1 MVKLALIA
9 PKVGF
14 RTNNAKLAA
23 LVSSPSPWSPE
34 QFWTG
39 TGIGLLTVAAL
50 SPDWADPVFIDEN
63 HEEVDLTAD
72 YDLVGITAM
81 AQQAPRAYEIAAA
94 FRKRGIPVV
103 IGGVHPTVLPE
114 EAQQYADS
122 VVVGEAEPVWG
133 RLMEDFRA
141 GRLQPLYRSPG
152 PINLADTPVPRYD
165 LLNKSYYNQAWL
177 QTTRGCPHDCD
188 YCVSA
193 KIFGKQYR
201 IKSIDQVSREL
212 DAILAHFGRL
222 HLAFS
227 DDNLLAN
234 RGHTERLMEVLTPL
248 RLRWLAQADAA
259 IGEHEDLL
267 EKLRAANCRYLF
279 IGFETISS
287 KSMAELDP
295 TGWKVKRVQGYAR
308 CIERI
313 QSYGIGVV
321 GAFIVGLD
329 DDDPGVFDRTA
340 DFIIENDLYGAAITI
355 LTPFAGTRLRARLEA
370 EGRLLPTGWDNYT
383 AHDVNHVHPTMTKQ
397 QIEDGLLRIY
407 ERVFSEEVF
416 VKKLAHFQ
424 EIHRALAEQDAVRSA
439 S

>member
-14 RTNNAKLAA
+14 RTNNPKLMA
-23 LVSSPSPWSPE
+23 LASGPSPWSPE

-50 SPDWADPVFIDEN
+50 SPDWVDPVFIDEN

-103 IGGVHPTVLPE
+103 IGGVHATVLPD
-114 EAQQYADS
+114 EAREHADA

-133 RLMEDFRA
+133 PLMEDFRA
-141 GRLQPLYRSPG
+141 GRLRPLYRSPG

-165 LLNKSYYNQAWL
+165 LLNRNHYDQAWI
-177 QTTRGCPHDCD
+177 QTSRGCPHDCD

-193 KIFGKQYR
+193 KVFGNRYR
-201 IKSIDQVSREL
+201 IKSIDQVTREL
-212 DAILAHFGRL
+212 DAVLAHFGKPR
-222 HLAFS
+222 LAFS

-234 RGHTERLMEVLTPL
+234 RAHAERLMEKLTPL
-248 RLRWLAQADAA
+248 RLRWLAQADVA
-259 IGEHEDLL
+259 IGERDDLL

-279 IGFETISS
+279 IGFETLSPR
-287 KSMAELDP
+287 SMAELDQ
-295 TGWKVKRVQGYAR
+295 TGWKVKRVEGYAR
-308 CIERI
+308 CVRRI
-313 QSYGIGVV
+313 QSHGIGVV

-329 DDDPGVFDRTA
+329 DDDPSVFDRTA
-340 DFIIENDLYGAAITI
+340 DFIIENHLYGAAITI
-355 LTPFAGTRLRARLEA
+355 LTPFAGTRLRARLQA

-383 AHDVNHVHPTMTKQ
+383 AHDVNHVHPTMTKAQ
-397 QIEDGLLRIY
+397 LEDGLYRIY
-407 ERVFSEEVF
+407 ERVFSEAAF
-416 VKKLAHFQ
+416 VKKLAYFQ
-424 EIHRALAEQDAVRSA
+424 EIHRALAERDAIKSA